1 MLLLAIQLTLTS
13 PDVQCLNLR
22 DRMQALEVAAQ
33 VAIGHIP
40 QHWHFFARALATGVA
55 ATEELEADIQEEFVD
70 ETADL
75 IDSLDRMAP
84 ELEACGDPPDR
95 LAGLRK
101 ILDGAARAGMIRV
114 NRLREGAMAGVS
126 ER

>member
-13 PDVQCLNLR
+13 PEVQCSNLR

-33 VAIGHIP
+33 VLIGQIP
-40 QHWHFFARALATGVA
+40 EQWHFFARALETGVA
-55 ATEELEADIQEEFVD
+55 RTEEFEANMQEEFVED
-70 ETADL
+70 TADL

-84 ELEACGDPPDR
+84 GLESCGDPPDR

-101 ILDGAARAGMIRV
+101 ILDSAARLGMIRV
-114 NRLREGAMAGVS
+114 NRLREGATAGVS

>member
-13 PDVQCLNLR
+13 PDVQCLNLHNR
-22 DRMQALEVAAQ
+22 IQALETAAQ
-33 VAIGHIP
+33 IIIGQIP
-40 QHWHFFARALATGVA
+40 GHWHFFARALETGVA

-70 ETADL
+70 DTVDL

-84 ELEACGDPPDR
+84 GLESCGDPRDR

-101 ILDGAARAGMIRV
+101 ILDSAARAGMIRV
-114 NRLREGAMAGVS
+114 NRLREGATAGVS
-126 ER
+126 GR

>member
-13 PDVQCLNLR
+13 PEVQCLNLR

-33 VAIGHIP
+33 VIIGHIP
-40 QHWHFFARALATGVA
+40 EHWHFFARALATGVA
-55 ATEELEADIQEEFVD
+55 ATEELEADAQEEFVD

-75 IDSLDRMAP
+75 IDALDHIAP
-84 ELEACGDPPDR
+84 GVQSCGDPPDR

-114 NRLREGAMAGVS
+114 NRLREGAAAGVS

>member
-1 MLLLAIQLTLTS
+1 MLLLAIQLTLTP

-22 DRMQALEVAAQ
+22 DRTQALEVAAQ
-33 VAIGHIP
+33 DAIGHIP

-55 ATEELEADIQEEFVD
+55 ATKELEADIQEEFVE

-75 IDSLDRMAP
+75 IDALDQIAP
-84 ELEACGDPPDR
+84 ELESCGDPPDR

-114 NRLREGAMAGVS
+114 NRLREGVTAGVS

>member
-13 PDVQCLNLR
+13 PEVQCLNLR

-33 VAIGHIP
+33 IKIGQIP
-40 QHWHFFARALATGVA
+40 EHWHFFARALETGVA
-55 ATEELEADIQEEFVD
+55 ATEELEANIQEEFVD

-75 IDSLDRMAP
+75 IDALDHMAP
-84 ELEACGDPPDR
+84 ETESCGDPPDR

-114 NRLREGAMAGVS
+114 NRLREGVTAGVG

>member
-1 MLLLAIQLTLTS
+1 
-13 PDVQCLNLR
+13 
-22 DRMQALEVAAQ
+22 LE
-33 VAIGHIP
+33 
-40 QHWHFFARALATGVA
+40 
-55 ATEELEADIQEEFVD
+55 
-70 ETADL
+70 
-75 IDSLDRMAP
+75 S
-84 ELEACGDPPDR
+84 CGDPPDR